1 MRPAL
6 SIQFKPDDISSSP
19 ATASGSNDAQT
30 VISTVMLTYQEKT
43 ATRASTAVTPPATT
57 PGTTTS
63 STAARVPPSAS
74 GILRSSFDT
83 GSLDGNERD
92 PIIEAVETIET
103 VVQTATTPKASPPST
118 PPRASPRYHRRQ
130 NSGSGAS
137 MASGDSCFRSPDMD
151 ASGEYETP
159 LKHAFDLPDSFA
171 PLLSSSQTE
180 VLLHHLTADLLH
192 GIYAKASVNI
202 QEGKHEIPLDKDS
215 SRPQFNVDVPRGGCR
230 ISVMASVGSDGFS
243 KEQDL
248 DVTVPTTSRSVP
260 LVKGAGLTFNPPLPL
275 LNVAP
280 TLIHI
285 PTLWEDNYLVPRLR
299 RVPIMRFFVDTVIA
313 ISNYIEKILWII
325 ESFLQIHLHKV
336 RVTPLYKGRSSVD
349 DTSPEW
355 RLSLAFSGHC
365 LLFGVLPIPFINV
378 ILSTF
383 IIPQPHALLEYLL
396 SKQPLASARLKRE
409 NIAEQK
415 LAIAF
420 LDMAESWSAQLE
432 MVATPPAVGIDL
444 TLPGGICLGMEFMHG
459 RDSGAGKSREGEFFV
474 GTNNGAASGGPLSPS
489 PFAEVVVTPKSNMG
503 NAPPKPPASGASHS
517 SWTTH
522 NEHQSGSDQ
531 RNRMSYRNSMTAQ
544 QQAFN
549 ANNLVPWR
557 LDLNAKGNIG
567 KDKVSFH
574 LLNCSFL
581 HEDTTSVVPSHSQL
595 KARGSLA
602 VWKDNS
608 LHHGGKSHHSRR
620 TAAFAHRAA
629 LANGSD
635 SPSAAALLLFPEK
648 AESFHGQ
655 SRLLQYDY
663 AFDIS
668 EDSRV
673 DAITFSV
680 GATHPMLNGGS
691 MVTTILE
698 SIYAFGSVTARE
710 NASLDPIER
719 RRKRNILRHLPAIDF
734 SFGVQNGYIP
744 PESQSYTD
752 DGQTKSLPEM
762 DGARLRVRLLGGI
775 DKKVEE
781 LEDDSLGMSL
791 EEVPHDDSATVS
803 EAPVKEGI
811 KVFADF
817 GVSNIVLNS
826 ETTVKEFPELDIFEG
841 TKLRAFT
848 SGKLGGHVQCHLRP
862 QMQPPVRTSA
872 GPNLF
877 NPLEAYELDFSGS
890 NLSARIRES
899 TTSLGHRRIIIPAE
913 TTVKVEVA
921 ESIVDMTMEGKS
933 ELEILW
939 DFQGLSPI
947 LQVTEVGLE
956 PETVNHEK
964 KEQVSLLV
972 APLRQGRIN
981 LKISEVGG
989 VSIQKAATS
998 REDKEGLY
1006 DWKFFNALVS
1016 SNPDQESTERLLDV
1030 LHDKRTMN
1038 KLLQVVK
1045 LVNGDIYKVLDF
1057 MLTRVWRLKE
1067 IMDQEGVSDPKH
1079 IIPGHRM
1086 ARLLSLIL
1094 CGDLSEVPAFTRIIH
1109 RVVAGEGLDAVK
1121 VKELLREYL
1130 EFFDDW
1136 APEIDR
1142 AVRMAETMF
1151 NPTPV
1156 AQNYVEDHVTPLV
1169 EIEQYSSRFQMI
1181 PSAAH
1186 LYEQLMDRP
1195 DVPLDRRFS
1204 NLIGRICPYLS
1215 YRQIGYILNVRS
1227 SKDWQPSDLKRLR
1240 YVHSIKRKVM
1250 DIAESYGGLSFLPQ
1264 SFLVS
1269 VFLGEATRSSLKAIK
1284 FVAKKQARRIQI
1296 SNNPST
1302 LVSLRQ
1308 RRARLQDPTLNQV
1321 PEEASE
1327 ENYFT
1332 PAAKVASISN
1342 FLKPNTDDATSA
1354 YRSTA
1359 KTLFGDQDDDYEL
1372 GDCLLGPGD
1381 VAILLQAG
1389 LTSVMKGS
1397 SVVQLNQRM
1406 LLDLV
1411 ASQPKSFAVAVL
1423 AEIGT
1428 PGGQGSPRQLAS
1440 GSYCGCLRD
1449 S

>member
-1 MRPAL
+1 
-6 SIQFKPDDISSSP
+6 
-19 ATASGSNDAQT
+19 
-30 VISTVMLTYQEKT
+30 
-43 ATRASTAVTPPATT
+43 
-57 PGTTTS
+57 
-63 STAARVPPSAS
+63 
-74 GILRSSFDT
+74 
-83 GSLDGNERD
+83 
-92 PIIEAVETIET
+92 
-103 VVQTATTPKASPPST
+103 
-118 PPRASPRYHRRQ
+118 
-130 NSGSGAS
+130 
-137 MASGDSCFRSPDMD
+137 
-151 ASGEYETP
+151 
-159 LKHAFDLPDSFA
+159 
-171 PLLSSSQTE
+171 
-180 VLLHHLTADLLH
+180 
-192 GIYAKASVNI
+192 
-202 QEGKHEIPLDKDS
+202 
-215 SRPQFNVDVPRGGCR
+215 
-230 ISVMASVGSDGFS
+230 
-243 KEQDL
+243 
-248 DVTVPTTSRSVP
+248 
-260 LVKGAGLTFNPPLPL
+260 
-275 LNVAP
+275 
-280 TLIHI
+280 
-285 PTLWEDNYLVPRLR
+285 
-299 RVPIMRFFVDTVIA
+299 VPIMRFCVDTVIA
-313 ISNYIEKILWII
+313 INNYIEKVLWII

-336 RVTPLYKGRSSVD
+336 RVSPLYNGRSSVN

-355 RLSLAFSGHC
+355 RLTLAFSGHC
-365 LLFGVLPIPFINV
+365 LLFGMFPIPFINI
-378 ILSTF
+378 ILPTF

-396 SKQPLASARLKRE
+396 SKQPLATAKLKRE

-415 LAIAF
+415 IAIAF
-420 LDMAESWSAQLE
+420 LDMAESWSTELE
-432 MVATPPAVGIDL
+432 VVATPPAVGIDV

-459 RDSGAGKSREGEFFV
+459 RDSGAGKSREGDFFV
-474 GTNNGAASGGPLSPS
+474 DTGGSFRPI
-489 PFAEVVVTPKSNMG
+489 ADVATPERG
-503 NAPPKPPASGASHS
+503 NLGSAPPRPPNSTASHS
-517 SWTTH
+517 SWTS
-522 NEHQSGSDQ
+522 NEYQSGSDQ
-531 RNRMSYRNSMTAQ
+531 RKRKHFRTPMTMATQ
-544 QQAFN
+544 QFVFN
-549 ANNLVPWR
+549 ANSLVPWK
-557 LDLNAKGNIG
+557 LEMNAKGNINR
-567 KDKVSFH
+567 DKVSFH

-581 HEDTTSVVPSHSQL
+581 HEDSLSLLPSRSQL

-602 VWKDNS
+602 VWKDKS
-608 LHHGGKSHHSRR
+608 LHNAGKSPFGRR
-620 TAAFAHRAA
+620 TTALAHRAA
-629 LANGSD
+629 LATGSD

-655 SRLLQYDY
+655 SRLLHYDY
-663 AFDIS
+663 AFDVS
-668 EDSRV
+668 EDSKV

-698 SIYAFGSVTARE
+698 SMYVFGSVTARE
-710 NASLDPIER
+710 NASLDPMER
-719 RRKRNILRHLPAIDF
+719 RQKRNILRHLPAIDF
-734 SFGVQNGYIP
+734 SFGVQNGFIP

-752 DGQTKSLPEM
+752 DGQTKSFPEM

-775 DKKVEE
+775 EKKGDATEV
-781 LEDDSLGMSL
+781 DSLGLSIDDIR
-791 EEVPHDDSATVS
+791 HDDSGTAS
-803 EAPVKEGI
+803 EAPVEEGI

-826 ETTVKEFPELDIFEG
+826 ETSVKEFPELDIFEG
-841 TKLRAFT
+841 TKLRAYS
-848 SGKLGGHVQCHLRP
+848 SGKIGGHVRCHLRP
-862 QMQPPVRTSA
+862 QLQRFARSTT

-877 NPLEAYELDFSGS
+877 NPLEAYEIDFSGS
-890 NLSARIRES
+890 NVSARIRES

-913 TTVKVEVA
+913 TTIKVEVV

-947 LQVTEVGLE
+947 LQVTEVGLD
-956 PETVNHEK
+956 PESVNHEK

-989 VSIQKAATS
+989 VSIEKAATS

-1016 SNPDQESTERLLDV
+1016 SNPDQESAERLLDV

-1045 LVNGDIYKVLDF
+1045 LVSNDVHKFLDF
-1057 MLTRVWRLKE
+1057 ILTRVWRLKA
-1067 IMDQEGVSDPKH
+1067 IMDLEGVSDPSH

-1086 ARLLSLIL
+1086 ARLLSLML
-1094 CGDLSEVPAFTRIIH
+1094 CGDLSEVPAFLRIIR
-1109 RVVAGEGLDAVK
+1109 RVVAGNGLDAVG
-1121 VKELLREYL
+1121 VKELLRQHL

-1169 EIEQYSSRFQMI
+1169 EIEQYSSRFLKI
-1181 PSAAH
+1181 PSAGH

-1204 NLIGRICPYLS
+1204 NLVGRICPYLS
-1215 YRQIGYILNVRS
+1215 YRQISYILNVRS

-1269 VFLGEATRSSLKAIK
+1269 VFLGEATRASLKAIR
-1284 FVAKKQARRIQI
+1284 FIRKKHTRRIQI

-1308 RRARLQDPTLNQV
+1308 RRTRSQNPALDQV
-1321 PEEASE
+1321 VEETTD

-1332 PAAKVASISN
+1332 PAAKVASMSN
-1342 FLKPNTDDATSA
+1342 FHAPNTEDNV
-1354 YRSTA
+1354 STYKSIA
-1359 KTLFGDQDDDYEL
+1359 KTLVGNQEEDYEL
-1372 GDCLLGPGD
+1372 GDCLLGPAD

-1411 ASQPKSFAVAVL
+1411 ASQPKTFAVAVL

-1428 PGGQGSPRQLAS
+1428 PGGQGSPRQLTS
-1440 GSYCGCLRD
+1440 GKCSECLAYLD
-1449 S
+1449 L